1 MGCFESGPVTS
12 KGTRPNRAR
21 RKATVTS
28 KIPSIRTVASRAGV
42 STATVSNVL
51 NARRSVAPE
60 LAARVRAAVADLGY
74 IADVGASRLR
84 SRRSTVA
91 GVVVP
96 DLANPF
102 FGEFVSA
109 LEAAARGDG
118 YELLIVSSGGDPAQE
133 AARLRTLLTWRPAGL
148 IIVPTGTEISGIE
161 AAVAAR
167 VPVVAAD
174 RFPSGPAM
182 DIVAVDNRSAAADV
196 TRHLLAGGRRHIL
209 AAADS
214 LSIGNIQERCEGI
227 KLAAGNAAEVE
238 IIDVGP
244 TLAESRAK
252 LTARLTQGLPPD
264 ALFTLNNIAT
274 LGALGALA
282 AAGLS
287 VPRDIA
293 LAGFDDEEWM
303 RAVSPPVTAIRQ
315 PVELLG
321 RAAWGRLLARIG
333 GDDSPPM
340 QIRLPCTLE
349 IRESSAPSRRSAES
363 GALGRWA
370 PQAAHPESPS

>member
-282 AAGLS
+282 A
-287 VPRDIA
+287 
-293 LAGFDDEEWM
+293 FDDEEWM